1 MHLQLE
7 STNALRGIFY
17 LCIKIFSYI
26 VVSFI
31 LTEEFEQSGSSFLFA
46 KVFISLAGNLTPMS
60 EYQEMSF
67 LGHLEELRWHL
78 VRICIAIVVA
88 GCLCAYKINFI
99 VDEVIFGMLKPD
111 FITFKLL
118 NKLTSELG
126 IGNFF
131 TIDKDAINVINYNIY
146 GQINALFWI
155 SFVGGFILA
164 SPYIFFEIWRFIQPA
179 LTPKER
185 KYSTVFISISIFL
198 FMCGVFFGYFMI
210 APFSLQMLKTFT
222 LSDENLI
229 KNQFTM
235 NDVIS
240 NITTTSLSM
249 GLVFLMPL
257 ISYFLTNLGIITP
270 KFLTSHRKH
279 AFVVIMIITA
289 FISNDIMS
297 NFIIITPL
305 WLLFEGSVLVSKI
318 VYRGKS
324 QSTFQN
330 EIQPQG
336 RT

>member
-1 MHLQLE
+1 
-7 STNALRGIFY
+7 
-17 LCIKIFSYI
+17 
-26 VVSFI
+26 
-31 LTEEFEQSGSSFLFA
+31 
-46 KVFISLAGNLTPMS
+46 MS
-60 EYQEMSF
+60 EYREMSF

-88 GCLCAYKINFI
+88 GCLCAYKISFI
-99 VDEVIFGMLKPD
+99 VDKILFGMLKPD
-111 FITFKLL
+111 FITFREL
-118 NKLTSELG
+118 NKLTSALG
-126 IGNFF
+126 FGNAF
-131 TIDKDAINVINYNIY
+131 TVNQKITTIKNLDIY
-146 GQINALFWI
+146 GQINGFFWI
-155 SFVGGFILA
+155 SFVSGFILA

-185 KYSTVFISISIFL
+185 KYSTVFISISILL
-198 FMCGVFFGYFMI
+198 FMSGVLFGYFMI
-210 APFSLQMLKTFT
+210 APFSLQFLYVFN
-222 LSDENLI
+222 LSEEKLVE
-229 KNQFTM
+229 NQFTM

-240 NITTTSLSM
+240 NITTTSFSM

-257 ISYFLTNLGIITP
+257 VSYFLTNLGIITP

-289 FISNDIMS
+289 VISNDMMS

-336 RT
+336 